1 MYLGSL
7 DYTILY
13 ILPYILI
20 YAQIVVFAEK
30 KHLWNIMY
38 INGLCWKKHQ
48 ILYIHF
54 CVNLQLGSN
63 ISQQS
68 ASAQLHGPFLCVFQ
82 SMCTLLDVVS
92 LGIRTGKGT
101 VATVKDT
108 VRAFSPLIMTLQTFT
123 RCWPSMKK
131 KATLKA
137 LASVLWGELLFVPG
151 NNWWVFPFIPMTK

>member
-1 MYLGSL
+1 MAY
-7 DYTILY
+7 
-13 ILPYILI
+13 
-20 YAQIVVFAEK
+20 AEK
-30 KHLWNIMY
+30 K
-38 INGLCWKKHQ
+38 Q

-63 ISQQS
+63 ISHQS
-68 ASAQLHGPFLCVFQ
+68 ASAQLHGPFLWAFQ

-92 LGIRTGKGT
+92 LGNRTGEDT

-131 KATLKA
+131 SHTEGIGKCPLMRITFCA
-137 LASVLWGELLFVPG
+137 W
-151 NNWWVFPFIPMTK
+151 